1 MSKPDKTLERFWDM
15 PQRDLLILLEA
26 TPAGLTSDE
35 AKQRLRL
42 HGPNSLVAES
52 RFAPL
57 IGFLRFFANPL
68 VLILLAASA
77 ISIVLGDHV
86 VGAIIIAIVLLSVV
100 VNFYMEFQARH
111 AVEDIRKQVATTAA
125 VLRDGREQ
133 ELPVA
138 ELVPGDIIRLN
149 AGDLA
154 PADARLLDSKDL
166 HVRESALT
174 GESLPVDKAA
184 GDLPAGQ
191 HTIADASNSLFLGT
205 AVQTGIG
212 TAVIVRTGKDTAF
225 GAIAQRL
232 AMRPPETEFGR
243 GIRHFGMMITRVMM
257 LLVLFVL
264 LVNIVLHRPLL
275 ESFLFSVA
283 LAVGMT
289 PEMMPMIITISLA
302 QGARRM
308 ARKKVLV
315 KQLTAIEDFGSV
327 EILCSDKTGTLTE
340 GEIAL
345 DRHVDVQGRD
355 SDDVLRFVYL
365 NSYFQAGI
373 KSPLDDAILKYQ
385 RPAITEYEKVDEIP
399 FDFNRKRLSVVVR
412 HGGEDLLI
420 TKGEA
425 ESMFAI
431 CATVTIDGVPQPF
444 DESRRAQATEI
455 LKKLSADGYRALG
468 VAFRKVEK
476 QDAYAVAAEQ
486 DMTLAGFAAFL
497 DPPKEGIVAVLE
509 ALKKNG
515 VSVVI
520 MTGDNQYVTQKVAH
534 DVGLAA
540 DRMVTGS
547 QVDTMDDAALAYQAE
562 HGAIFAR
569 VSPEQKNRV
578 ILGLKA
584 RGHVV
589 GYIGDGINDAP
600 SLHTADVGI
609 SVMNGVDV
617 AKDAAKIILLEK
629 DLAVLNE
636 GVSPVGFRRQRSVF
650 QVIPGHGGTGQH
662 IRTTAGIG
670 HQPGVRFST
679 SHQPGRLRRYAE
691 RSPHGFDFR
700 VSGSNQCGVT
710 TGRAGAGDCAGDD
723 VRRVCRNR
731 DRYRRRCPSHFSLRD
746 YPRRRHTG
754 FSHGAGYARR
764 NADDLHDGPGT
775 GGRKDWR
782 RPGRSLVAVAEGCG
796 ARASTDRRHDAN
808 HPRFCRSRSGL
819 CWGVP
824 GKRGRPAGSAG
835 HGLSAACFGEGNRQQ
850 FSDYPSAE
858 PQSVRP
864 PLPEMPA
871 RLWCPMGRD
880 APHHD
885 RISILMR
892 ASCLTLAR
900 TH

>member
-1 MSKPDKTLERFWDM
+1 M
-15 PQRDLLILLEA
+15 PQRDLLTLLEA
-26 TPAGLTSDE
+26 TPAGLTSAE
-35 AKQRLRL
+35 AKQRLRV
-42 HGPNSLVAES
+42 HGPNSLVGES

-68 VLILLAASA
+68 VLILLAASV
-77 ISIVLGDHV
+77 ISIMLGDHV
-86 VGAIIIAIVLLSVV
+86 GGTIIIAIVLLSVV

-111 AVEDIRKQVATTAA
+111 AVEDIRKQVAITAA
-125 VLRDGREQ
+125 VLRDGRQ
-133 ELPVA
+133 LELPVA
-138 ELVPGDIIRLN
+138 ELVPGDIIRLS

-232 AMRPPETEFGR
+232 GTRPPETEFGR

-345 DRHVDVQGRD
+345 DRHVDVQERD
-355 SDDVLRFVYL
+355 NDEVLRFVYL
-365 NSYFQAGI
+365 NSYFQTGI

-412 HGGEDLLI
+412 RGAEDFLI

-431 CATVTIDGVPQPF
+431 CATVSIDGVAQPF
-444 DESRRAQATEI
+444 DDSRRAQASET

-486 DMTLAGFAAFL
+486 EMTLAGFAAFL

-534 DVGLAA
+534 DVGLPT
-540 DRMVTGS
+540 DRIVTGD
-547 QVDTMDDAALAYQAE
+547 QLDTMDDAALAYQAE

-629 DLAVLNE
+629 DLAVLNDGVME
-636 GVSPVGFRRQRSVF
+636 GRRCFANIMKYIIMGTSSNFGNMFSMAAASLFLKFLPMLPTQILLNNFLYDTSQIAVPGDNVDPALLQKPKRWQIGFIRQFMTIIGPISSLYDFLTFGVLLWWFHAASNPPLFRTGWFVESLATQTLVVF
-650 QVIPGHGGTGQH
+650 V
-662 IRTTAGIG
+662 IRTAGNPFQSRPSG
-670 HQPGVRFST
+670 QLLMSVAAVTVVGAVLPYTPLG
-679 SHQPGRLRRYAE
+679 PLL
-691 RSPHGFDFR
+691 GFTPLPL
-700 VSGSNQCGVT
+700 SLL
-710 TGRAGAGDCAGDD
+710 GAISLLALTYLFL
-723 VRRVCRNR
+723 VQAVKTWF
-731 DRYRRRCPSHFSLRD
+731 YRRHAL
-746 YPRRRHTG
+746 
-754 FSHGAGYARR
+754 
-764 NADDLHDGPGT
+764 L
-775 GGRKDWR
+775 
-782 RPGRSLVAVAEGCG
+782 
-796 ARASTDRRHDAN
+796 
-808 HPRFCRSRSGL
+808 
-819 CWGVP
+819 
-824 GKRGRPAGSAG
+824 
-835 HGLSAACFGEGNRQQ
+835 
-850 FSDYPSAE
+850 
-858 PQSVRP
+858 
-864 PLPEMPA
+864 
-871 RLWCPMGRD
+871 
-880 APHHD
+880 
-885 RISILMR
+885 
-892 ASCLTLAR
+892 
-900 TH
+900 

>member
-1 MSKPDKTLERFWDM
+1 MKKPDKKLDRFWDM
-15 PQRDLLILLEA
+15 PLADLLRLIEA

-68 VLILLAASA
+68 VLILLGASA
-77 ISIVLGDHV
+77 ISIVLGDP
-86 VGAIIIAIVLLSVV
+86 VGGSIIIAIVLLSVI
-100 VNFYMEFQARH
+100 VNFYVEFQARH
-111 AVEDIRKQVATTAA
+111 AVADIRKQVATTAA
-125 VLRDGREQ
+125 VLRDGHYL

-138 ELVPGDIIRLN
+138 ELVPGDIVRLS

-154 PADARLLDSKDL
+154 PADGRLLDSKDL

-184 GDLPAGQ
+184 SDLPAGQ
-191 HTIADASNSLFLGT
+191 HSLADAGNSVFLGT
-205 AVQTGIG
+205 AVQTGIA

-225 GAIAQRL
+225 GEIAQRL

-243 GIRHFGMMITRVMM
+243 GIRHFGLMITRVIM

-264 LVNIVLHRPLL
+264 LVNVLLHRPVL
-275 ESFLFSVA
+275 ESFLFSIA

-289 PEMMPMIITISLA
+289 PEMMPMIITITLA

-315 KQLTAIEDFGSV
+315 KQLTAIEDFGSI

-340 GEIAL
+340 GEIVL
-345 DRHVDVQGRD
+345 DKHVDVLGQD
-355 SDDVLRFVYL
+355 NQDVLRFVYL

-373 KSPLDDAILKYQ
+373 KSPLDDAILKHDH
-385 RPAITEYEKVDEIP
+385 PAILEYQKVDEIP

-412 HGGEDLLI
+412 RGDEHLLV

-425 ESMFAI
+425 ESVLAI
-431 CATVTIDGVPQPF
+431 CGTVIVDGAPQPF
-444 DESRRAQATEI
+444 DEGRRAQAAETF
-455 LKKLSADGYRALG
+455 KKLSADGFRVLG

-476 QDAYAVAAEQ
+476 QDGYAVASEREV
-486 DMTLAGFAAFL
+486 TLAGFAAFL
-497 DPPKEGIVAVLE
+497 DPPKEGISAVLD
-509 ALKKNG
+509 ALKANG

-534 DVGLAA
+534 DVGLAT
-540 DRMVTGS
+540 DRIVTGE
-547 QVDTMDDAALAYQAE
+547 QLDTMDDAALAYQAE

-636 GVSPVGFRRQRSVF
+636 GVLEGRRCFANIMKYIIMSTSSNFGNMFSMAAASLFLPFLPMLPTQILLNNFLYDTSQIAVPGDNVDPVLLHKPKRWQIGFIRQFMTIIGPISSIYDFLTFGVLLWMFHAATNAPLFRTGWFVESLATQTLVVF
-650 QVIPGHGGTGQH
+650 V
-662 IRTTAGIG
+662 IRTAGN
-670 HQPGVRFST
+670 PFRSRP
-679 SHQPGRLRRYAE
+679 SGRL
-691 RSPHGFDFR
+691 
-700 VSGSNQCGVT
+700 VIGV
-710 TGRAGAGDCAGDD
+710 
-723 VRRVCRNR
+723 
-731 DRYRRRCPSHFSLRD
+731 
-746 YPRRRHTG
+746 
-754 FSHGAGYARR
+754 
-764 NADDLHDGPGT
+764 
-775 GGRKDWR
+775 
-782 RPGRSLVAVAEGCG
+782 VAVTIVG
-796 ARASTDRRHDAN
+796 AVLPYTRLGGLLGFTPLPLSLLGAISLLAVTYLILVQFVKTWFYRRHD
-808 HPRFCRSRSGL
+808 L
-819 CWGVP
+819 
-824 GKRGRPAGSAG
+824 
-835 HGLSAACFGEGNRQQ
+835 L
-850 FSDYPSAE
+850 
-858 PQSVRP
+858 
-864 PLPEMPA
+864 
-871 RLWCPMGRD
+871 
-880 APHHD
+880 
-885 RISILMR
+885 
-892 ASCLTLAR
+892 
-900 TH
+900 